1 MKRKDDTIAILFVS
15 ILTIIVWVWAA
26 GETKHTDNVL
36 AWVQLLPPL
45 GSTSTISPE
54 ETELTLMFS
63 GSRREVDRAIAACTK
78 GLRLTLSESDET
90 LTLSDISARIATLDA
105 IKDTGAI
112 IDDAKSS
119 DFPLA
124 IHTLELVEAAVEI
137 DLPNITVSGDVEVYP
152 ATVLLHIPKELRKT
166 LPKAITARAVVSSIV
181 LQQLQPGIQYEKI
194 DAVIRL
200 PKELEDEGITATPS
214 RVSVDFKIQSSTKTK
229 ELAQVRILIAGPAEE
244 YAAYAVTLPI
254 KIIPNVTIEADAE
267 IIAGIESGNVK
278 VFAVLRLASS
288 DMEQRIPTKRV
299 TTFLAIME
307 DGTGHELVATVQNPS
322 LLDIELVIEPVS
334 QPVAP

>member
-15 ILTIIVWVWAA
+15 ILTIIIWVWAA
-26 GETKHTDNVL
+26 GKTKHIDDVL
-36 AWVQLLPPL
+36 VTVYLLPPV

-54 ETELTLMFS
+54 ETELTLTLS
-63 GSRREVDRAIAACTK
+63 GSRTAVYAAKAACAE
-78 GLRLTLSESDET
+78 LHLTLSESDES

-112 IDDAKSS
+112 IDEAKSS
-119 DFPLA
+119 AFPLA
-124 IHTLELVEAAVEI
+124 IHTVELVEAAVEI

-229 ELAQVRILIAGPAEE
+229 ELAQVRILIAGPAED

>member
-1 MKRKDDTIAILFVS
+1 MKRNDDTIAILFVS
-15 ILTIIVWVWAA
+15 ILTIIIWVWAA
-26 GETKHTDNVL
+26 GKTKHIEDVPVKVYFSP
-36 AWVQLLPPL
+36 AF
-45 GSTSTISPE
+45 GSTSTISPNE
-54 ETELTLMFS
+54 AELMLTLS
-63 GSRREVDRAIAACTK
+63 GSRTAVDAAKAACEG
-78 GLRLTLSESDET
+78 GLYLTLSESDEK

-112 IDDAKSS
+112 IVAKSS
-119 DFPLA
+119 AFPLA
-124 IHTLELVEAAVEI
+124 IHTVELVEAAVEI
-137 DLPNITVSGDVEVYP
+137 DFPNITVSGDVEVYP

-166 LPKAITARAVVSSIV
+166 LPKAITASAVVSSIV

-229 ELAQVRILIAGPAEE
+229 ELAQVRILIAGPAED
-244 YAAYAVTLPI
+244 YAAYVVTLPV

-267 IIAGIESGNVK
+267 IISGIESGNVK

-299 TTFLAIME
+299 TTFLAIMQ
-307 DGTGHELVATVQNPS
+307 DGTGHELVATVQEPS

-334 QPVAP
+334 QPVVP

>member
-1 MKRKDDTIAILFVS
+1 MKRNDDTIAILFVS
-15 ILTIIVWVWAA
+15 ILTIIIWVWAA
-26 GETKHTDNVL
+26 GKTKHTDDVL
-36 AWVQLLPPL
+36 VTVYLLPPV

-54 ETELTLMFS
+54 KIELTLTLS
-63 GSRREVDRAIAACTK
+63 GSRTAVYAAKAACAE
-78 GLRLTLSESDET
+78 LHLTLSESDEK
-90 LTLSDISARIATLDA
+90 LTLSDISTRIATLDA

-112 IDDAKSS
+112 IDEAKSS
-119 DFPLA
+119 AFPLA
-124 IHTLELVEAAVEI
+124 IHTVELVEAAVEI

-200 PKELEDEGITATPS
+200 SKELEDEGITATPS

-229 ELAQVRILIAGPAEE
+229 ELAQVRILIAGPAED

>member
-15 ILTIIVWVWAA
+15 ILTIIIWVWAA
-26 GETKHTDNVL
+26 GKTKYIDDVP
-36 AWVQLLPPL
+36 VIVYLLPPV

-54 ETELTLMFS
+54 ETELTLTLS
-63 GSRREVDRAIAACTK
+63 GSRTAVDAAKAACAE
-78 GLRLTLSESDET
+78 LHLTLSESDET

-124 IHTLELVEAAVEI
+124 IHTVELVEAAVEI

-229 ELAQVRILIAGPAEE
+229 ELAQVRILIAGPAED

>member
-1 MKRKDDTIAILFVS
+1 MKRNDDTIAILFVS
-15 ILTIIVWVWAA
+15 ILTIIIWVWAA
-26 GETKHTDNVL
+26 GKTKHTDDVL
-36 AWVQLLPPL
+36 VTVYLLPPV

-54 ETELTLMFS
+54 ETELTLTLS
-63 GSRREVDRAIAACTK
+63 GSRTAVDAAKAACADK
-78 GLRLTLSESDET
+78 LHLTLSESDEK
-90 LTLSDISARIATLDA
+90 LTLSDISTRIATLDA

-112 IDDAKSS
+112 IDEAKSS
-119 DFPLA
+119 AFPLA
-124 IHTLELVEAAVEI
+124 IHTVELVEAAVEI

-200 PKELEDEGITATPS
+200 SKELEDEGITATPS

-229 ELAQVRILIAGPAEE
+229 ELAQVRILIAGPAED

>member
-1 MKRKDDTIAILFVS
+1 MHLS
-15 ILTIIVWVWAA
+15 
-26 GETKHTDNVL
+26 
-36 AWVQLLPPL
+36 PPL
-45 GSTSTISPE
+45 GSTNTISPK
-54 ETELTLMFS
+54 ETVLTLTLS
-63 GSRREVDRAIAACTK
+63 GSRNEIDRAIAACADE
-78 GLRLTLSESDET
+78 LHLTLSESDET

-105 IKDTGAI
+105 IKDTGAT
-112 IDDAKSS
+112 IDEAKSS
-119 DFPLA
+119 EFPLA
-124 IHTLELVEAAVEI
+124 IHTVELVEAAVEI
-137 DLPNITVSGDVEVYP
+137 DLPNITVSGDVNVYP

-166 LPKAITARAVVSSIV
+166 LPKAITASAVVSSIV
-181 LQQLQPGIQYEKI
+181 LQQLQPGIQYSI

-214 RVSVDFKIQSSTKTK
+214 RVSVDFKIKSSTKTK

-244 YAAYAVTLPI
+244 YAAYAVTLPV

-267 IIAGIESGNVK
+267 IISGIESGNVK

-307 DGTGHELVATVQNPS
+307 DGTGHELVATVQEPS
-322 LLDIELVIEPVS
+322 LLDIELVIEPIS
-334 QPVAP
+334 KPVAQ